1 MKLAGMKN
9 ETGRLNWIEQQL
21 QHLESNDLLRRLATR
36 ESPPVAGLVQIDG
49 QQFINFGSNDYLG
62 IAASEEMV
70 NAVNHY
76 VSQLGWGAGASPLVN
91 GRGTLH
97 RRLEQELAD
106 FEETE
111 AALLFPTGYAA
122 NVGTICSLVG
132 KSDVVFSDELNHA
145 SIIDGCRLSG
155 AQVLVYRHNDMDH
168 LESLLT
174 ESKSSAGR
182 RLIVTDGLFSMD
194 GDLAPV
200 PKLVELAQRFDAML
214 MVDEAHATGVFG
226 DQGRGVCEHFGI
238 EQQVDVRVGTL
249 SKALGSLGGFIVG
262 PQSLIDWVCNRA
274 RTYVFSTAQPEA
286 IAGASLAALKIVREQ
301 PQRRERL
308 LELANRLRGQLSE
321 LGFETG
327 NSESQ
332 VIPILV
338 GESELAVNMSKQ
350 LRAKGIYI
358 PAIRPPSVPSGNA
371 RLRLSLSSD
380 HTDAQIDSLVSV
392 LKQLFR
398 DA

>member
-1 MKLAGMKN
+1 MKN

-200 PKLVELAQRFDAML
+200 PKLVELAQQFDAML

-338 GESELAVNMSKQ
+338 GKSELAVNMSKQ

-380 HTDAQIDSLVSV
+380 HTDAQIDSLVSA

>member
-1 MKLAGMKN
+1 MKN
-9 ETGRLNWIEQQL
+9 EAGSRLNWIEQQL

-62 IAASEEMV
+62 ITASEEMV

-200 PKLVELAQRFDAML
+200 PKLVELAQQFDAML

-338 GESELAVNMSKQ
+338 GESDLAVKMSEQ

-371 RLRLSLSSD
+371 RLRVSLSSD
-380 HTDAQIDSLVSV
+380 HTDAQIDSLVSA

>member
-1 MKLAGMKN
+1 MKN

-132 KSDVVFSDELNHA
+132 KSDIVFSDELNHA

-155 AQVLVYRHNDMDH
+155 AQIVVYRHNDMEH

-200 PKLVELAQRFDAML
+200 PKLVELAQQFDAML

-238 EQQVDVRVGTL
+238 EQQVDVCVGTL

-308 LELANRLRGQLSE
+308 LLNAETLRAKLADA
-321 LGFETG
+321 GFEIGSTK
-327 NSESQ
+327 SQ
-332 VIPILV
+332 VIPSQIIPILL
-338 GESELAVNMSKQ
+338 GESTKAIQWSDG
-350 LRAKGIYI
+350 LRQRGMYV
-358 PAIRPPSVPSGNA
+358 PAIRPPSVPDGNS
-371 RLRLSLSSD
+371 RLRISLSSE
-380 HTDAQIDSLVSV
+380 HTDAHIDELFKVLVE
-392 LKQLFR
+392 LKN
-398 DA
+398 

>member
-1 MKLAGMKN
+1 MKN

-200 PKLVELAQRFDAML
+200 PKLVELAQQFDAML

-380 HTDAQIDSLVSV
+380 HTDAQIDSLVSA